1 MRQVRVYLRRMAPFT
16 KMPAYDP
23 GFVAD
28 RIVSGIPGKEL
39 VDHGWQ
45 FVVRTLVEWSDVP
58 IATAIFR
65 MLAYEP
71 TNGQRLGEE

>member
-1 MRQVRVYLRRMAPFT
+1 MRQGRVYLRRMTPFT

-45 FVVRTLVEWSDVP
+45 FVVRILVEWSDVP
-58 IATAIFR
+58 IATVIFR
-65 MLAYEP
+65 MLAYGP